1 VVIPKAANRSAE
13 GISSHSPVLG
23 VAIEEALIMGA
34 KRGKGVQAQNSANRK
49 SNASSHA
56 NMELDSM
63 FSKQQKE
70 QQRLDRQMNELQ
82 EIWDEFQGPTTPRL
96 FSSWKEIASVGMF
109 LLALGMLSVIVGL
122 AAGMTISI
130 HYFEDPLH
138 RFDNQGMVINGQHKV
153 TTYDNDILTKNLM
166 PNSSSIDLGR
176 VEKTI
181 IRGERMVV
189 SITRDEDWLGPL
201 VESVAGETFRDIF
214 YAKSPT
220 KPTLCPDGKTMGFSN
235 WEVLTTAIHETNAL
249 SAEKSQRWREYFSS
263 IKSHEFG
270 AFQDDALYYE
280 DESVFTICP
289 GVTLKGR
296 RPIFVNAE
304 NSVIECDACTFDVAG
319 THFAFGPQA
328 RNVLVR
334 GVAFK
339 WTYPSSLVFNHDGA
353 EVTFEDCLWITSS
366 RKSKSGTVADLNSF
380 RYGF

>member
-1 VVIPKAANRSAE
+1 
-13 GISSHSPVLG
+13 
-23 VAIEEALIMGA
+23 MGP
-34 KRGKGVQAQNSANRK
+34 KRGKGVQSQSSGNRK
-49 SNASSHA
+49 SHASSHS
-56 NMELDSM
+56 NMEHDAM

-70 QQRLDRQMNELQ
+70 QQRVDMQINELQ
-82 EIWDEFQGPTTPRL
+82 EIWDEFQGPATPRL
-96 FSSWKEIASVGMF
+96 FSTWKEIASVGLF
-109 LLALGMLSVIVGL
+109 LLSLGMLSVIVGL

-138 RFDNQGMVINGQHKV
+138 RFDNQGMVINSQHKV
-153 TTYDNDILTKNLM
+153 TTYDNDILTRNVM

-176 VEKTI
+176 VESTT

-189 SITRDEDWLGPL
+189 SIVRDDDLLGPV

-214 YAKSPT
+214 FAKSPT
-220 KPTLCPDGKTMGFSN
+220 KPTLCPDGKTMGFSS
-235 WEVLTTAIHETNAL
+235 WEVLMTAIHETNAL
-249 SAEKSQRWREYFSS
+249 SSEKSHRWREYFSS

-289 GVTLKGR
+289 GATLKGR
-296 RPIFVNAE
+296 RPIFINAE
-304 NSVIECDACTFDVAG
+304 NSVIECDACTIDVAG
-319 THFAFGPQA
+319 THFGFGPHA

-334 GVAFK
+334 GVTFK
-339 WTYPSSLVFNHDGA
+339 GTYPSSVAFNHDGA

-366 RKSKSGTVADLNSF
+366 RKLKSGTVADLNSS